1 MQSYRVGLIVA
12 RGALLITFLSTSV
25 HADGYRDLE
34 KKVVEHT
41 LSNGLKFLLLSRGE
55 APVFSFC
62 TTVHAGAVDEQ
73 YGIGGIAHMMEHMAF
88 KGTQTVGTTDW
99 EAEAAAMERE
109 DDAYGALL
117 QERRKGV
124 FADSVELVRL
134 EIEFREAQEAANTF
148 VVPNEFA
155 KILDEQ
161 GVANLNAG
169 TGADRTMYFYS
180 LPTNKIELWS
190 LLESD
195 RMTNPVF
202 REFYQENE
210 VVQEERRMRLESSPS
225 GRLMDEF
232 LSAAFKEH
240 PYGHGLIGT
249 QSDLRSFTRR
259 EGTAFRNVYYV
270 ARNMTTAVVGDID
283 VDHTLDLVDRYF
295 TAMPDQPLPPIVDT
309 EEPPQAAERRIIME
323 DAAQPFLLVGY
334 HIPQESH
341 PDFPAIHAV
350 IDVLARGRSSRLY
363 SSLVKDSQLAV
374 QVGGFAGY
382 PGAQYNT
389 IALLWAVASA
399 GEDIHD
405 LERAFHEVIA
415 SLVTD
420 GVTVEELDGY
430 KARAKADFIRQLRS
444 DVGLARQ
451 LSYYEE
457 FRGGWRNLF
466 TYLDVVERLTVDDL
480 NMVAEQTFTRDN
492 RTVGL
497 IEPPPETP
505 E

>member
-1 MQSYRVGLIVA
+1 VILGL
-12 RGALLITFLSTSV
+12 LLSIAAVSSLP
-25 HADGYRDLE
+25 AAGYRDLE
-34 KKVVEHT
+34 RNVVEHN
-41 LSNGLKFLLLSRGE
+41 LPNGLKFLLLSRGE

-73 YGIGGIAHMMEHMAF
+73 YGTGGIAHMMEHMAF
-88 KGTQTVGTTDW
+88 KGTKTIGTTDW
-99 EAEAAAMERE
+99 ESEAVAMARE
-109 DDAYGALL
+109 DEAYEALL

-124 FADSVELVRL
+124 FADSAELVRL
-134 EIEFREAQEAANTF
+134 ETEFRATQAAANVF
-148 VVPNEFA
+148 VVPNEFP
-155 KILDEQ
+155 KILDEH

-180 LPTNKIELWS
+180 LPQNKIELWA

-195 RMTNPVF
+195 RMSNPVF

-249 QSDLRSFTRR
+249 QSDLRSFTRG
-259 EGTAFRNVYYV
+259 EGTAFWNDYYV
-270 ARNMTTAVVGDID
+270 ARNMTTAVVGSID
-283 VDHTLDLVDRYF
+283 VDRTIDIVDNYF
-295 TAMPDQPLPPIVDT
+295 AALPDRPLPPVVDT

-323 DAAQPFLLVGY
+323 DSAQPFLLVAY
-334 HIPQESH
+334 HIPPENH
-341 PDFPAIHAV
+341 PDFPAIRAV
-350 IDVLARGRSSRLY
+350 VDILAGGRSSRLY
-363 SSLVKDSQLAV
+363 SGLVKDAQLAV

-389 IALLWAVASA
+389 IAFFYAVASA
-399 GEDIHD
+399 GEDIYS
-405 LERAFHEVIA
+405 LEQAFHEVVTT
-415 SLVTD
+415 LVAE
-420 GVTVEELDGY
+420 GVTLDELDGY
-430 KARAKADFIRQLRS
+430 KARAKANFIRQLRS

-466 TYLDVVERLTVDDL
+466 TYLDTIERLTVDDL
-480 NMVAEQTFTRDN
+480 STVAQKTFRRVN

-497 IEPPPETP
+497 IEPPSEPTE